1 MPIVEPE
8 VLMDGS
14 HDIDACYHVT
24 QWVLKTTFQELYY
37 QRVMLEGM
45 VLKPNM
51 VIAGKK
57 SAKKSAPKKSPRR
70 P

>member
-1 MPIVEPE
+1 
-8 VLMDGS
+8 
-14 HDIDACYHVT
+14 
-24 QWVLKTTFQELYY
+24 
-37 QRVMLEGM
+37 MLEGM

-57 SAKKSAPKKSPRR
+57 SAKQASSRKSPRR